1 MRLPRY
7 GKTTFRIHEGVISV
21 GRVTTATLMEM
32 KTRGEKMTMLT
43 AYDYPTAILLDEA
56 GIDML
61 LVGDSVGNVVL
72 GYEDTLPVTMDEMIH
87 HTRAVAR
94 GTRRAMVVGDM
105 PFLSYQA
112 SLPEAVLNA
121 GRFLKEGGA
130 QAVKLEGGRERAD
143 VVRALVETGIPVIG
157 HLGLT
162 PQSVHQ
168 LGGFR
173 VQGKD
178 EAAAR
183 RLLDNALAL
192 EEAGIFALVL
202 EAVPAALAAQ
212 VTSRLQVP
220 TIGIGAGKSCDG
232 QVLVVHDMLGLSARR
247 VPKFV
252 KQYASLGDIIKE
264 AARAYQADVKKGD
277 FPAPE
282 HCYDAPKPEARP

>member
-1 MRLPRY
+1 M
-7 GKTTFRIHEGVISV
+7 
-21 GRVTTATLMEM
+21 GRVTTATLVEM
-32 KTRGEKMTMLT
+32 KARGEKMTMLT
-43 AYDYPTAILLDEA
+43 AYDYPTACLLDEA

-105 PFLSYQA
+105 PFLSYQV

-130 QAVKLEGGRERAD
+130 QAVKLEGGSERVN

-183 RLLDNALAL
+183 RLLDSALAL
-192 EEAGIFALVL
+192 EEAGAFAIVL
-202 EAVPAALAAQ
+202 EAIPAALAAQ

-220 TIGIGAGKSCDG
+220 TIGIGAGPDCDG
-232 QVLVVHDMLGLSARR
+232 QVLVIHDMLGLSARR
-247 VPKFV
+247 APKFV
-252 KQYASLGDIIKE
+252 KQYALLGDLVKE
-264 AARAYQADVKKGD
+264 AARAYQSEVKDGS

-282 HCYDAPKPEARP
+282 HCYDLPKA

>member
-1 MRLPRY
+1 
-7 GKTTFRIHEGVISV
+7 
-21 GRVTTATLMEM
+21 
-32 KTRGEKMTMLT
+32 
-43 AYDYPTAILLDEA
+43 
-56 GIDML
+56 
-61 LVGDSVGNVVL
+61 
-72 GYEDTLPVTMDEMIH
+72 
-87 HTRAVAR
+87 
-94 GTRRAMVVGDM
+94 MVVGDI

-112 SLPEAVLNA
+112 SLPEAILNA

-130 QAVKLEGGRERAD
+130 QAVKLEGGSERAS
-143 VVRALVETGIPVIG
+143 VVRALVETGIPVMG

-173 VQGKD
+173 VQGRD

-183 RLLDNALAL
+183 RLLDSALVL
-192 EEAGIFALVL
+192 EEAGVFALVL

-220 TIGIGAGKSCDG
+220 TIGIGAGPDCDG

-252 KQYASLGDIIKE
+252 RQYASLGDIVKE
-264 AARAYQADVKKGD
+264 AVRAYQADVKDGS

-282 HCYDAPKPEARP
+282 HCYCYDKPKAEAQPSLAR

>member
-1 MRLPRY
+1 M
-7 GKTTFRIHEGVISV
+7 

-32 KTRGEKMTMLT
+32 KARGEKMTMLT
-43 AYDYPTAILLDEA
+43 AYDYPTAVLLDEA

-112 SLPEAVLNA
+112 SLPEAILNA

-130 QAVKLEGGRERAD
+130 QAVKLEGGSERAS
-143 VVRALVETGIPVIG
+143 VVRALVETGIPVMG

-173 VQGKD
+173 VQGRD

-183 RLLDNALAL
+183 RLLDSALVL
-192 EEAGIFALVL
+192 EEAGVFALVL

-220 TIGIGAGKSCDG
+220 TIGIGAGPDCDG

-252 KQYASLGDIIKE
+252 RQYASLGDIVKE
-264 AARAYQADVKKGD
+264 AVRAYQADVKDGS

-282 HCYDAPKPEARP
+282 HCYCYDKPKAEAQPSPAR